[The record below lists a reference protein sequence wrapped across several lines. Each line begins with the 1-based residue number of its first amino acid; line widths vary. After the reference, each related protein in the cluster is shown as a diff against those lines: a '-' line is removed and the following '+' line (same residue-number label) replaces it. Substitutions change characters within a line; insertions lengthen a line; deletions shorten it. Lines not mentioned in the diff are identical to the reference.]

1 MMEEDSHGIV
11 NKTRLE
17 NLTDAFFA
25 TVMTILV
32 LTLVVPVFTGQ
43 NISVQLKSGLLA
55 LLPNVLGYVISF
67 IVLGVLWIGHNNLF
81 RHLTKS
87 NRRLQWLT
95 LLLLLSIGFI
105 PFSTALLGRYPTQQL
120 TVMLFGLNLFVTSI
134 MFLSIWFYVSSNK
147 RLVHGDLNEKI
158 IRSQTKRIIVSPIA
172 YIIAILFSFVNT
184 NISIAI
190 YAIVAIYY
198 IIIGL
203 VLDEEI

>member
-1 MMEEDSHGIV
+1 MKEDSHGIV

-43 NISVQLKSGLLA
+43 NISVQLRSGLLA
-55 LLPNVLGYVISF
+55 LLPNVFGYVISF

-81 RHLTKS
+81 RHLS
-87 NRRLQWLT
+87 NANRRLQWLT

-105 PFSTALLGRYPTQQL
+105 PFSTALLGRYPTEQL
-120 TVMLFGLNLFVTSI
+120 TVMLFGLNLLVISI

-147 RLVHGDLNEKI
+147 RLVHKDLDEKI

-172 YIIAILFSFVNT
+172 YTIAILVSFVNT
-184 NISIAI
+184 DISIAI